1 MVAPASTGA
10 SPMASRPSMG
20 PQPTRSSSTHPSHS
34 HNVPLSAR
42 RSAPLDLAS
51 VERRGQ
57 SNAPREPSKRIRPHG
72 IPEAPTFRPTE
83 EEFKDPV
90 AYIQKIAPEGK
101 KYGICRVIPPD
112 NWQPSFAIDTERFH
126 FKTRRQELNSVEG
139 GMAPRS
145 TGVASGGTSPQCG
158 SNPDSNAGNRA
169 NMNYIDG
176 LAMFHKQ
183 HGTNYSRLPSVDKRP
198 LDLYKL
204 KKAVE
209 TRGGFEQ
216 VCKTKKWA
224 EIGRDLG
231 YSGKIMSSLSTSLKN
246 SYQRY
251 LQPYEEYLL
260 RAKPGVQQQLE
271 LEHGGPFTPSPR
283 NSPMLKKPLIDENG
297 TPSKPREETPL
308 MRVAPAASTP
318 MHDMPTPSVEPT
330 PPPRPTPSG
339 FTSVNA
345 GLGGF
350 TAVNHHSPAIAH
362 SPVVT
367 HSPGFAA
374 MGNGPAIKHEG
385 ENGTATPKSVID
397 HPAHSTPVPNGQAG
411 LPVKRGISHDSG
423 SQADNGDDGGSGR
436 RSKRLKKDGAPTV
449 AGSHMSLL
457 RPALPK
463 QRKDGAPRTGE
474 KCESCGKS
482 DDRSAI
488 LVCDSCELG
497 YHTTCLDP
505 STSAPSDYDWHCP
518 KCLVGTGEF
527 GFEDG
532 GVYSLKQ
539 FQEKANEFKK
549 RYFASKM
556 PFDPVL
562 NTHRRETE
570 DDVEAEFWKLV
581 VDLHET
587 VEVEYGADI
596 HSTTHGSG
604 FPTIERNPL
613 DPHSSDPWNL
623 NVLPFYGDSL
633 FRHIKSDVSGMTVPW
648 VYVGMCFSTFCWH
661 NEDHYAYSANYQH
674 FGATKTWYGI
684 PGADAQAFEAA
695 MREAVPELF
704 EGQPDLLFQL
714 VTLMPPDKLRKAG
727 VNVYATDQRAGQFV
741 LTFPQAYH
749 AGFNHG
755 FNFNEAVNFA
765 PADWEPWGAA
775 GVERL
780 QTFRRHPCFSHDELL
795 FTAAARDTSITT
807 AKWLAPALE
816 RTCHRELADRTS
828 FLTRHRDAMPH
839 NCGVGTKNPTGEC
852 QLKFVVEEEDL
863 PEDEYQ
869 CQQCK
874 TYTYLTQFRCHK
886 SGKSLCLLHVEAYDC
901 CGESL
906 PQKLLGPGHTLRYRA
921 SDDELKAVVQR
932 VQERARIPEVWGEKL
947 DKTLEDEPKPQLKA
961 LHHLLSE
968 GEKIPYH
975 LPGLQDLAAF
985 VQRCDKWVEEANNY
999 ITRKQQNRRKNEKA
1013 WRKAGSKAAQLDDRD
1028 REVRRVE
1035 SIYALLAEADKLS
1048 FDCPQ
1053 MAALEEK
1060 TREIEKFRQDV
1071 NAALMNPHTRTTQDI
1086 EELVESGRNFN
1097 VEIPEVEH
1105 LEKVMQQMKWTEEA
1119 ARRRDQ
1125 YLTLKD
1131 CHEIIATGQ
1140 QLGLSDT
1147 NEHLIHFKELA
1158 RLGES
1163 WETKA
1168 KELMAVEAVH
1178 YQQLE
1183 ALSAQATR
1191 FPVSPDILAAVD
1203 AILTKQR
1210 EAQKRIQTL
1219 YEKSKDPD
1227 LRNRPVYKD
1236 VRELTESLEQLNSR
1250 PIGAI
1255 DLEREQKRHED
1266 WMRKGKK
1273 LFGKANAP
1281 LHILKSHME
1290 YVEKRNSYCFDLD
1303 DSYRPPV
1310 EPSSRD
1316 NTPDGLLESSNP
1328 NVSNVWGPKSR
1339 KRDVFC
1345 ICRHSE
1351 AGMMIEC
1358 EVCHEWYHGK
1368 CLKIARGKV
1377 KEFDKY
1383 TCPICDWRQKIP
1395 RDAARPKLE
1404 DLLEWQAEIA
1414 TLPFQPDEEEVLDGI
1429 VNQATSFRDFLQS
1442 FTNAACTTTE
1452 EVPTLIFYLRKIE
1465 GAEVL
1470 LTYETNFFRQEIH
1483 KWAPVAPEAPPI
1495 LDQSL
1500 STRKPRPTKQQKIM
1514 AQMGVDR
1521 PEDLP
1526 EHLRVKHLVA
1536 KRKSVDMQTQ
1546 PQIMPR
1552 PSSLQPAT
1560 PTPSNNQPSTTGP
1573 TLTPMTDSNNNTS
1586 YPFSANYS
1594 LPASDSTPAF
1604 APTSSAFLPHVA
1616 EASQSPSFL
1625 PRSPSTPQQGL
1636 EPPLFSPT
1644 RFDRDPPFVSSSPR
1658 PNMDDVFADLTNQDV
1673 DPESEA
1679 MENTHANEALEALN
1693 ASNGSSRASSPN
1705 DESAPNGD
1713 AHDTDIQDAT
1723 APLSASASD
1732 GKLDMDS

>member
-1 MVAPASTGA
+1 MGAPASAGA
-10 SPMASRPSMG
+10 TSTAAAG
-20 PQPTRSSSTHPSHS
+20 QPTRSSSTHPSHS

-42 RSAPLDLAS
+42 RSAPLDLS
-51 VERRGQ
+51 TVERRGQ
-57 SNAPREPSKRIRPHG
+57 PNNPKEPSKRIRPHG

-90 AYIQKIAPEGK
+90 AYIQKIAPEGR
-101 KYGICRVIPPD
+101 KYGICRVIPPEG
-112 NWQPSFAIDTERFH
+112 WQPTFAIDTERFH

-139 GMAPRS
+139 G
-145 TGVASGGTSPQCG
+145 
-158 SNPDSNAGNRA
+158 NRA
-169 NMNYIDG
+169 NMNYVDG

-209 TRGGFEQ
+209 SRGGFES
-216 VCKTKKWA
+216 VCKLKKWA

-251 LQPYEEYLL
+251 LQPYEEYLA

-271 LEHGGPFTPSPR
+271 LEHGGPYTPSPLP
-283 NSPMLKKPLIDENG
+283 SPMAMAQRPTTEDNG
-297 TPSKPREETPL
+297 TPSKVRDETPNIP
-308 MRVAPAASTP
+308 RAIPSHTP
-318 MHDMPTPSVEPT
+318 MAHTPLGNTPMGHTPVAHSPMEKSPEKPT
-330 PPPRPTPSG
+330 PPVESTPRPAATG
-339 FTSVNA
+339 FTPVNT

-350 TAVNHHSPAIAH
+350 TAVNRSPFTPT
-362 SPVVT
+362 S
-367 HSPGFAA
+367 
-374 MGNGPAIKHEG
+374 NGPPIKREG
-385 ENGTATPKSVID
+385 ENGT
-397 HPAHSTPVPNGQAG
+397 STPQVERDVSVPMNGQPDEP
-411 LPVKRGISHDSG
+411 LKRSISHDEG
-423 SQADNGDDGGSGR
+423 SQTENGDEDGDNER
-436 RSKRLKKDGAPTV
+436 RSKRLKRDSLPTV

-457 RPALPK
+457 RPPLPRP
-463 QRKDGAPRTGE
+463 RKDGSQPVGE
-474 KCESCGKS
+474 KCETCGKS
-482 DDRSAI
+482 DNQESI
-488 LVCDSCELG
+488 LVCDGCELG
-497 YHTTCLDP
+497 YHTECLDP
-505 STSAPSDYDWHCP
+505 STTTPSEHDWHCP

-539 FQEKANEFKK
+539 FQERANDFKK
-549 RYFASKM
+549 KYFASKM

-604 FPTIERNPL
+604 FPTVERNPL
-613 DPHSSDPWNL
+613 DPFSSDPWNL

-633 FRHIKSDVSGMTVPW
+633 FRYIKSDISGMTVPW

-684 PGADAQAFEAA
+684 PGADAEAFETA

-727 VNVYATDQRAGQFV
+727 VNVYAVDQRAGQFV

-765 PADWEPWGAA
+765 PTDWEPYGAA

-780 QTFRRHPCFSHDELL
+780 QNFRRHPCFSHDELL
-795 FTAAARDTSITT
+795 FTAAARDTSIAT
-807 AKWLAPALE
+807 AKWLAPALA
-816 RTCHRELADRTS
+816 RTCAREIGERAAFIYRQKEIAVRTPGS
-828 FLTRHRDAMPH
+828 GIESMSDTFEPK
-839 NCGVGTKNPTGEC
+839 V
-852 QLKFVVEEEDL
+852 FVDDSNI
-863 PEDEYQ
+863 PEDSYQ
-869 CQQCK
+869 CQHCK
-874 TYTYLTQFRCHK
+874 AYAYLTQFYCYK
-886 SGKSLCLLHVEAYDC
+886 SGKAVCLSHVDDC
-901 CGESL
+901 CGETPS
-906 PQKLLGPGHTLRYRA
+906 QKFSGREHSLRYRM
-921 SDDELKAVVQR
+921 SDDALKDLVQKI
-932 VQERARIPEVWGEKL
+932 QERARIPEAWSEKL

-961 LHHLLSE
+961 LHNLLNE

-975 LPGLQDLAAF
+975 LSGLQDLAAF

-1013 WRKAGSKAAQLDDRD
+1013 WRRASTKTAQLDDRD

-1035 SIYALLAEADKLS
+1035 HIYALLAEADKLS

-1060 TREIEKFRQDV
+1060 TREIEKFRQDI
-1071 NAALMNPHTRTTQDI
+1071 NGALMNPQSRPIQEV
-1086 EELVESGRNFN
+1086 EELIEAGKNFN
-1097 VEIPEVEH
+1097 VEIPE
-1105 LEKVMQQMKWTEEA
+1105 LERLELVSRQIKWTDEA
-1119 ARRRDQ
+1119 ARKRDQ
-1125 YLTLKD
+1125 FMNLKD
-1131 CHEIIATGQ
+1131 CHEFVAGAE
-1140 QLGLSDT
+1140 QLGLPD
-1147 NEHLIHFKELA
+1147 NDEHLVHFKELA
-1158 RLGES
+1158 RHGDA
-1163 WETKA
+1163 WELKA
-1168 KELMAVEAVH
+1168 KELMSVEAVH

-1183 ALSAQATR
+1183 ALSAQAAR
-1191 FPVSPDILAAVD
+1191 FPVSPDTLAAVE

-1210 EAQKRIQTL
+1210 EAQRRIQTL
-1219 YEKSKDPD
+1219 YEKSKDPEMK
-1227 LRNRPVYKD
+1227 NRPKYKD
-1236 VRELTESLEQLNSR
+1236 IRDLMETLEHLTSR

-1281 LHILKSHME
+1281 LHILRSHME
-1290 YVEKRNSYCFDLD
+1290 YVEKRNSYCFDLE

-1316 NTPDGLLESSNP
+1316 NSPDGLLENSSNP
-1328 NVSNVWGPKSR
+1328 NPWGPKSR

-1404 DLLEWQAEIA
+1404 DLQDWHAEIA
-1414 TLPFQPDEEEVLDGI
+1414 TLPFQPEEEEVLESI
-1429 VNQATSFRDFLQS
+1429 INQATAFRDFLHG

-1470 LTYETNFFRQEIH
+1470 LTSETNFFRQEIH
-1483 KWAPVAPEAPPI
+1483 KWAPVAPEPPPI

-1500 STRKPRPTKQQKIM
+1500 STRKPRPTKQQKMM
-1514 AQMGVDR
+1514 AQLGVNR

-1526 EHLRVKHLVA
+1526 EHLRPKHLGVT
-1536 KRKSVDMQTQ
+1536 KRKSVDVSQQ
-1546 PQIMPR
+1546 PPQNP
-1552 PSSLQPAT
+1552 PPSLQPA
-1560 PTPSNNQPSTTGP
+1560 PTTSSSGPPPSTGP
-1573 TLTPMTDSNNNTS
+1573 TLAQMSDPNIAP

-1604 APTSSAFLPHVA
+1604 APLSSSAFLPHAV
-1616 EASQSPSFL
+1616 ASQSPSFL
-1625 PRSPSTPQQGL
+1625 PRSPPPQQDI
-1636 EPPLFSPT
+1636 ETSLFSPP
-1644 RFDRDPPFVSSSPR
+1644 RFGHDPQFASSSPR
-1658 PNMDDVFADLTNQDV
+1658 QNLDDVFADLTNQEI
-1673 DPESEA
+1673 DPDAEPQP
-1679 MENTHANEALEALN
+1679 MENTHANEALEALVV
-1693 ASNGSSRASSPN
+1693 SNGSSRAGSIPQESTEMSEPQ
-1705 DESAPNGD
+1705 DAPKLESAD
-1713 AHDTDIQDAT
+1713 VE
-1723 APLSASASD
+1723 
-1732 GKLDMDS
+1732 LDDDEL

>member
-1 MVAPASTGA
+1 MIPC
-10 SPMASRPSMG
+10 
-20 PQPTRSSSTHPSHS
+20 
-34 HNVPLSAR
+34 SAD
-42 RSAPLDLAS
+42 AAA
-51 VERRGQ
+51 GG
-57 SNAPREPSKRIRPHG
+57 N
-72 IPEAPTFRPTE
+72 
-83 EEFKDPV
+83 
-90 AYIQKIAPEGK
+90 
-101 KYGICRVIPPD
+101 PPD
-112 NWQPSFAIDTERFH
+112 RAFY
-126 FKTRRQELNSVEG
+126 
-139 GMAPRS
+139 
-145 TGVASGGTSPQCG
+145 
-158 SNPDSNAGNRA
+158 PDSNPGNRA

-209 TRGGFEQ
+209 IRGGFEQ

-251 LQPYEEYLL
+251 LQPYEEYLA

-271 LEHGGPFTPSPR
+271 VEHGGPFTPSPR
-283 NSPMLKKPLIDENG
+283 PSPATRKPTLDGNG
-297 TPSKPREETPL
+297 TPSQILDESLALRIPQ
-308 MRVAPAASTP
+308 APGTP
-318 MHDMPTPSVEPT
+318 MEKPSEPTPPVEPT
-330 PPPRPTPSG
+330 PPPRPSG
-339 FTSVNA
+339 FTPVNA
-345 GLGGF
+345 AATGF
-350 TAVNHHSPAIAH
+350 TAVNH
-362 SPVVT
+362 
-367 HSPGFAA
+367 SPGFATVN
-374 MGNGPAIKHEG
+374 NGPAIKHEG
-385 ENGTATPKSVID
+385 ENGT
-397 HPAHSTPVPNGQAG
+397 STPQSIAEQRRSTPMANGEAG
-411 LPVKRGISHDSG
+411 NTAKRAISHDSA
-423 SQADNGDDGGSGR
+423 SQTENGDADGGSGR
-436 RSKRLKKDGAPTV
+436 RSKRLKKGISTLFGCNLCIGLTRISFLDSLPTV

-457 RPALPK
+457 RPAPPK
-463 QRKDGAPRTGE
+463 ARKDGVQSTGE
-474 KCESCGKS
+474 KCESCGES
-482 DDRSAI
+482 DDSNTI

-497 YHTTCLDP
+497 YHTACLDP
-505 STSAPSDYDWHCP
+505 STATAAENDWHCP

-539 FQEKANEFKK
+539 FQEKANEFKN

-613 DPHSSDPWNL
+613 DPYSSDPWNL

-633 FRHIKSDVSGMTVPW
+633 FRHIKSDISGMTVPW

-684 PGADAQAFEAA
+684 PGADAEAFESA
-695 MREAVPELF
+695 MRAAVPELF

-727 VNVYATDQRAGQFV
+727 VNVYAVDQRAGQFV

-780 QTFRRHPCFSHDELL
+780 QAFRRHPCFSHDELL
-795 FTAAARDTSITT
+795 FTAAARDTSIAT

-816 RTCHRELADRTS
+816 RTTNRELGERAV
-828 FLTRHRDAMPH
+828 FLSRHKDIAPH
-839 NCGVGTKNPTGEC
+839 NCSLTVESSAGDC
-852 QLKFVVEEEDL
+852 QLKFVVEETDL
-863 PEDEYQ
+863 PEDDYQ
-869 CQQCK
+869 CQLCK
-874 TYTYLTQFRCHK
+874 AYTYLTQFRCHK
-886 SGKSLCLLHVEAYDC
+886 SGKTLCLSHVEAYDC

-906 PQKLLGPGHTLRYRA
+906 SQKLLGPDHTLRYRM
-921 SDDELKAVVQR
+921 SDMEMKAAVLK
-932 VQERARIPEVWGEKL
+932 VQERARTPDIWAEKL

-961 LHHLLSE
+961 LHNLLSE

-1013 WRKAGSKAAQLDDRD
+1013 WRRASTKAAQLDDRD
-1028 REVRRVE
+1028 REVRRVDH
-1035 SIYALLAEADKLS
+1035 IYALLAEADKLS

-1071 NAALMNPHTRTTQDI
+1071 NAALMNPSVRSAQEI
-1086 EELVESGRNFN
+1086 EDLVEAGRNFN
-1097 VEIPEVEH
+1097 VEMPEVEH
-1105 LEKVMQQMKWTEEA
+1105 LEQIHRQMKWTEEA
-1119 ARRRDQ
+1119 ASKRDK
-1125 YLTLKD
+1125 YLSLKD
-1131 CHEIIATGQ
+1131 CQEIVAAGE
-1140 QLGLSDT
+1140 QLGISDT
-1147 NEHLIHFKELA
+1147 NEHLVHFKEL
-1158 RLGES
+1158 RRHGEA
-1163 WETKA
+1163 WEAKA
-1168 KELMAVEAVH
+1168 QELMSVEAVH

-1183 ALSAQATR
+1183 ALSAQASR
-1191 FPVSPDILAAVD
+1191 FPVSADTLAAVD

-1219 YEKSKDPD
+1219 YEKCKDPD
-1227 LRNRPVYKD
+1227 LRNRPKYKE

-1290 YVEKRNSYCFDLD
+1290 YVEKRNSYCFDLE

-1316 NTPDGLLESSNP
+1316 NSPEGLLENGP
-1328 NVSNVWGPKSR
+1328 SNVWGPKSR

-1358 EVCHEWYHGK
+1358 EVCHEW
-1368 CLKIARGKV
+1368 
-1377 KEFDKY
+1377 
-1383 TCPICDWRQKIP
+1383 
-1395 RDAARPKLE
+1395 
-1404 DLLEWQAEIA
+1404 
-1414 TLPFQPDEEEVLDGI
+1414 
-1429 VNQATSFRDFLQS
+1429 
-1442 FTNAACTTTE
+1442 
-1452 EVPTLIFYLRKIE
+1452 
-1465 GAEVL
+1465 
-1470 LTYETNFFRQEIH
+1470 
-1483 KWAPVAPEAPPI
+1483 
-1495 LDQSL
+1495 
-1500 STRKPRPTKQQKIM
+1500 
-1514 AQMGVDR
+1514 
-1521 PEDLP
+1521 
-1526 EHLRVKHLVA
+1526 
-1536 KRKSVDMQTQ
+1536 
-1546 PQIMPR
+1546 
-1552 PSSLQPAT
+1552 
-1560 PTPSNNQPSTTGP
+1560 
-1573 TLTPMTDSNNNTS
+1573 
-1586 YPFSANYS
+1586 
-1594 LPASDSTPAF
+1594 
-1604 APTSSAFLPHVA
+1604 
-1616 EASQSPSFL
+1616 
-1625 PRSPSTPQQGL
+1625 
-1636 EPPLFSPT
+1636 
-1644 RFDRDPPFVSSSPR
+1644 
-1658 PNMDDVFADLTNQDV
+1658 
-1673 DPESEA
+1673 
-1679 MENTHANEALEALN
+1679 
-1693 ASNGSSRASSPN
+1693 
-1705 DESAPNGD
+1705 
-1713 AHDTDIQDAT
+1713 
-1723 APLSASASD
+1723 
-1732 GKLDMDS
+1732 

>member
-1 MVAPASTGA
+1 MVAPASA
-10 SPMASRPSMG
+10 VMAG
-20 PQPTRSSSTHPSHS
+20 QPTRSSSTHPSHS

-42 RSAPLDLAS
+42 RSAPLDLS
-51 VERRGQ
+51 TVERRGQ
-57 SNAPREPSKRIRPHG
+57 PSAPREPSKRVRPHG

-101 KYGICRVIPPD
+101 KYGICRVVPPE
-112 NWQPSFAIDTERFH
+112 NWQPTFAIDTE
-126 FKTRRQELNSVEG
+126 ELNSVEG
-139 GMAPRS
+139 GMAPCS
-145 TGVASGGTSPQCG
+145 ADLAAGGTTPQH
-158 SNPDSNAGNRA
+158 SSDPNLNPGNRA
-169 NMNYIDG
+169 NMNYVDQ

-251 LQPYEEYLL
+251 LQPYEEYLA

-283 NSPMLKKPLIDENG
+283 QSPMAKKPALDETS
-297 TPSKPREETPL
+297 TPSKTRDGTPITL
-308 MRVAPAASTP
+308 APMASATP
-318 MHDMPTPSVEPT
+318 MEKSPEKPTPPVEST
-330 PPPRPTPSG
+330 PPPRPASG
-339 FTSVNA
+339 FTPVNA
-345 GLGGF
+345 AAGGF
-350 TAVNHHSPAIAH
+350 TAVNHSP
-362 SPVVT
+362 S
-367 HSPGFAA
+367 FASVN
-374 MGNGPAIKHEG
+374 NGPTIKHEG
-385 ENGTATPKSVID
+385 ENGVSTPKSVTE
-397 HPAHSTPVPNGQAG
+397 HPPVNSTPVNGQSG
-411 LPVKRGISHDSG
+411 SSVKRAISHDSN
-423 SQADNGDDGGSGR
+423 SQTENGDDGGSGR
-436 RSKRLKKDGAPTV
+436 RNSLPTV

-457 RPALPK
+457 RPAPPK
-463 QRKDGAPRTGE
+463 ARKEGIQNTGE

-482 DDRSAI
+482 DNRSSI

-497 YHTTCLDP
+497 YHKTCLDP
-505 STSAPSDYDWHCP
+505 STTTATEHDWHCP

-539 FQEKANEFKK
+539 FQEKANDFRKK
-549 RYFASKM
+549 YFASKM

-613 DPHSSDPWNL
+613 DPYSSDPWNL

-684 PGADAQAFEAA
+684 PGADAEAFERA

-727 VNVYATDQRAGQFV
+727 VNVYAVDQRAGQFV

-765 PADWEPWGAA
+765 PADWEPWGAM

-780 QTFRRHPCFSHDELL
+780 QAFRRHPCFSHDELL
-795 FTAAARDTSITT
+795 LTAAARDTSITT

-816 RTCHRELADRTS
+816 RTCNRELSDRAMFLNRHREFSSHNSSLAPNSAPGD
-828 FLTRHRDAMPH
+828 H
-839 NCGVGTKNPTGEC
+839 

-863 PEDEYQ
+863 PEDDYQ
-869 CQQCK
+869 CQHCK
-874 TYTYLTQFRCHK
+874 TYTYLTQFRCHQSAK
-886 SGKSLCLLHVEAYDC
+886 TVCLWHVENYDC
-901 CGESL
+901 CGESF
-906 PQKLLGPGHTLRYRA
+906 PQKLLGSGHTLRYRV
-921 SDDELKAVVQR
+921 DDDALKALVQK
-932 VQERARIPEVWGEKL
+932 VQERAKIPEAWGEKL

-961 LHHLLSE
+961 LHNLLSE

-1013 WRKAGSKAAQLDDRD
+1013 WRKASSKAAAQLDDRD

-1035 SIYALLAEADKLS
+1035 NIYALLAEADKLS

-1060 TREIEKFRQDV
+1060 TREIEKFRQDI
-1071 NAALMNPHTRTTQDI
+1071 NGALMNPHVRSIQEI
-1086 EELVESGRNFN
+1086 EELIESGRNFN
-1097 VEIPEVEH
+1097 VEIPELEH
-1105 LEKVMQQMKWTEEA
+1105 LEQITRQLKWNEEA
-1119 ARRRDQ
+1119 ARKRDQ
-1125 YLTLKD
+1125 YLALQD
-1131 CHEIIATGQ
+1131 CKEFVSTAER
-1140 QLGLSDT
+1140 LGLSDS
-1147 NEHLIHFKELA
+1147 NEHFVHFKELC
-1158 RLGES
+1158 RHGES
-1163 WETKA
+1163 WEAKA
-1168 KELMAVEAVH
+1168 KELMSVEAVH

-1183 ALSAQATR
+1183 ALSAQASR
-1191 FPVSPDILAAVD
+1191 FPVSPETLTAVD
-1203 AILTKQR
+1203 AILNKQR

-1219 YEKSKDPD
+1219 CEQTKDPEM
-1227 LRNRPVYKD
+1227 RNRPKYKD

-1250 PIGAI
+1250 PVGAI

-1290 YVEKRNSYCFDLD
+1290 YVEKRNSYCFDLE

-1316 NTPDGLLESSNP
+1316 NTPDGLLEPPST
-1328 NVSNVWGPKSR
+1328 NVWGPKSR

-1345 ICRHSE
+1345 LCRHSE

-1404 DLLEWQAEIA
+1404 DLQDWQAEIPG
-1414 TLPFQPDEEEVLDGI
+1414 LPFQPDEEEVLDSI
-1429 VNQATSFRDFLQS
+1429 VNQATAFRDFLQG

-1483 KWAPVAPEAPPI
+1483 KWAPVAPEPPPI
-1495 LDQSL
+1495 LEQSL

-1514 AQMGVDR
+1514 AQFGVDR

-1526 EHLRVKHLVA
+1526 EHLRAKLANPA
-1536 KRKSVDMQTQ
+1536 KRKSVDTQATQ
-1546 PQIMPR
+1546 PVA
-1552 PSSLQPAT
+1552 LQPAPASST
-1560 PTPSNNQPSTTGP
+1560 SNSNPPPPTTGP
-1573 TLTPMTDSNNNTS
+1573 TLTPMTEPNNTP

-1594 LPASDSTPAF
+1594 LPVSDSTPAL
-1604 APTSSAFLPHVA
+1604 PPGSSSAFLPHA
-1616 EASQSPSFL
+1616 AASQSPSFL
-1625 PRSPSTPQQGL
+1625 PRSPTPNQGMDSS
-1636 EPPLFSPT
+1636 LFSPP
-1644 RFDRDPPFVSSSPR
+1644 RFGPDPQFASSSPR
-1658 PNMDDVFADLTNQDV
+1658 QNLDDVFADLTNQDV
-1673 DPESEA
+1673 EQEPEAEPI
-1679 MENTHANEALEALN
+1679 ENTHANEALEALDV
-1693 ASNGSSRASSPN
+1693 SNGSSRAGSVHEDP
-1705 DESAPNGD
+1705 APSGEV
-1713 AHDTDIQDAT
+1713 QDAA
-1723 APLSASASD
+1723 APPAPKIEPLEEE
-1732 GKLDMDS
+1732 L

>member
-10 SPMASRPSMG
+10 NAMAGQTSMG
-20 PQPTRSSSTHPSHS
+20 RLPTRSSSTHPSHS

-42 RSAPLDLAS
+42 RSAPLDLS
-51 VERRGQ
+51 TVERRGQ
-57 SNAPREPSKRIRPHG
+57 PNTPREPSKRVRPHG

-101 KYGICRVIPPD
+101 KYGICRVVPPE
-112 NWQPSFAIDTERFH
+112 NWQPPFAIDTERFH

-139 GMAPRS
+139 G
-145 TGVASGGTSPQCG
+145 
-158 SNPDSNAGNRA
+158 NRA
-169 NMNYIDG
+169 NMNYVDG

-209 TRGGFEQ
+209 VRGGFET

-251 LQPYEEYLL
+251 LQPYEEYLA

-271 LEHGGPFTPSPR
+271 MENGGPFTPSPR
-283 NSPMLKKPLIDENG
+283 NSPMTKKPVMEENG
-297 TPSKPREETPL
+297 TPSKTREATPTMRMATGSNTPL
-308 MRVAPAASTP
+308 EKPVDQ
-318 MHDMPTPSVEPT
+318 HTPSVEPT
-330 PPPRPTPSG
+330 PPPARPAPSG
-339 FTSVNA
+339 FTPVNSA
-345 GLGGF
+345 PGGF
-350 TAVNHHSPAIAH
+350 TAVNHSPAP
-362 SPVVT
+362 SFTPVNN
-367 HSPGFAA
+367 A
-374 MGNGPAIKHEG
+374 PAIKHEG
-385 ENGTATPKSVID
+385 ENGTSTPKSVSE
-397 HPAHSTPVPNGQAG
+397 HPPHSTPGPNGQSG
-411 LPVKRGISHDSG
+411 PSVKRAISHESG
-423 SQADNGDDGGSGR
+423 SQAENGDDGGSGR
-436 RSKRLKKDGAPTV
+436 RSKRLKKDAPPTV

-457 RPALPK
+457 RPAPAK
-463 QRKDGAPRTGE
+463 VRKDGVQRIGD
-474 KCESCGKS
+474 KCESCGKFDNPS
-482 DDRSAI
+482 TI
-488 LVCDSCELG
+488 LVCEGCDLG
-497 YHTTCLDP
+497 YHQSCLDP
-505 STSAPSDYDWHCP
+505 STIASSDHDWHCP

-549 RYFASKM
+549 GYFASKM

-562 NTHRRETE
+562 NTRRRETE

-613 DPHSSDPWNL
+613 DPYSEDPWNL
-623 NVLPFYGDSL
+623 NVLPFHGDSL
-633 FRHIKSDVSGMTVPW
+633 FRHIKSDISGMTVPW

-684 PGADAQAFEAA
+684 PGADAEAFESA
-695 MREAVPELF
+695 MRAAVPELF

-727 VNVYATDQRAGQFV
+727 VNVYAVDQRAGQFV

-780 QTFRRHPCFSHDELL
+780 QAFRRHPCFSHDELL
-795 FTAAARDTSITT
+795 FTAAARDTSIAT

-816 RTCHRELADRTS
+816 RTVNRELSERAN
-828 FLTRHRDAMPH
+828 FLASHKNAIAH
-839 NCGVGTKNPTGEC
+839 NCTLGTADSSTSQCP
-852 QLKFVVEEEDL
+852 LRLVVEEEDV
-863 PEDEYQ
+863 PEDDYQ
-869 CQQCK
+869 CQHCK
-874 TYTYLTQFRCHK
+874 ALTYLTQFRCQK
-886 SGKSLCLLHVEAYDC
+886 SGKTICLLHVYDYVC
-901 CGESL
+901 CGDS
-906 PQKLLGPGHTLRYRA
+906 PQQKLFGLDHFLRYRV
-921 SDDELKAVVQR
+921 SDEELKASVQR
-932 VQERARIPEVWGEKL
+932 VQERANIPKAWGKKL

-961 LHHLLSE
+961 LHNLLSE

-1013 WRKAGSKAAQLDDRD
+1013 WRRASTKAAQLDDRAP
-1028 REVRRVE
+1028 EVRRVE
-1035 SIYALLAEADKLS
+1035 NIYALLAEADKLS

-1060 TREIEKFRQDV
+1060 TREIERFRQDV
-1071 NAALMNPHTRTTQDI
+1071 NNALMNPHTRSATKI
-1086 EELVESGRNFN
+1086 EELLENGRNFN
-1097 VEIPEVEH
+1097 VEIPEFEH
-1105 LEKVMQQMKWTEEA
+1105 LEQIFRQLKWTEDCT
-1119 ARRRDQ
+1119 RKRDQ
-1125 YLTLKD
+1125 RLNLRE
-1131 CHEIIATGQ
+1131 CQEIVSTGE
-1140 QLGLSDT
+1140 QLHIPDS
-1147 NEHLIHFKELA
+1147 NEHLLHFKELT
-1158 RLGES
+1158 RHGET
-1163 WETKA
+1163 WEVKA
-1168 KELMAVEAVH
+1168 KELMSVEAVH

-1183 ALSAQATR
+1183 ALSAQASHV
-1191 FPVSPDILAAVD
+1191 PVSQETLAAVD

-1210 EAQKRIQTL
+1210 EAQKRIQSL
-1219 YEKSKDPD
+1219 CEKSRDPD
-1227 LRNRPVYKD
+1227 LRNRPKYKD
-1236 VRELTESLEQLNSR
+1236 VRELTESLEHLNSR

-1290 YVEKRNSYCFDLD
+1290 YVEKRNSYCFDLE

-1316 NTPDGLLESSNP
+1316 NTPDGLLENP
-1328 NVSNVWGPKSR
+1328 TTNVWGPKSK

-1404 DLLEWQAEIA
+1404 DLQDWQAEIA
-1414 TLPFQPDEEEVLDGI
+1414 GLPFQPEEEEVLDSI
-1429 VNQATSFRDFLQS
+1429 VSQATAFRDFLQG

-1470 LTYETNFFRQEIH
+1470 LAYETNFFRQEIH

-1495 LDQSL
+1495 LEQSL
-1500 STRKPRPTKQQKIM
+1500 STRKPRPTKQQKIL
-1514 AQMGVDR
+1514 AQFGVDR

-1526 EHLRVKHLVA
+1526 EHLRAKHMAAA
-1536 KRKSVDMQTQ
+1536 KRKSVDNTHAT
-1546 PQIMPR
+1546 R
-1552 PSSLQPAT
+1552 PAPLQPAP
-1560 PTPSNNQPSTTGP
+1560 PTPSNNPPTTTGP
-1573 TLTPMTDSNNNTS
+1573 TLTPMSDSASAT

-1594 LPASDSTPAF
+1594 LAVSDSTPAF
-1604 APTSSAFLPHVA
+1604 APTPTAFLPHA
-1616 EASQSPSFL
+1616 AAASQSPSFL
-1625 PRSPSTPQQGL
+1625 PRSPTPQQDI
-1636 EPPLFSPT
+1636 EPSLFSPP
-1644 RFDRDPPFVSSSPR
+1644 RFGPEPQFASSSPR
-1658 PNMDDVFADLTNQDV
+1658 QNMDDVFADLTNQDV
-1673 DPESEA
+1673 EPEAEP
-1679 MENTHANEALEALN
+1679 MENLHANEALEALN
-1693 ASNGSSRASSPN
+1693 ASNGSSRAPSPN
-1705 DESAPNGD
+1705 EDQASVSAPAPVSDSAPIPAPAQAETEAD
-1713 AHDTDIQDAT
+1713 APCAKVAVAAT
-1723 APLSASASD
+1723 EDPESEL
-1732 GKLDMDS
+1732 

>member
-1 MVAPASTGA
+1 MGAPASAGA
-10 SPMASRPSMG
+10 TSTAAAG
-20 PQPTRSSSTHPSHS
+20 QPTRSSSTHPSHS

-42 RSAPLDLAS
+42 RSAPLDLS
-51 VERRGQ
+51 TVERRGQ
-57 SNAPREPSKRIRPHG
+57 PNNPKEPPKRIRPHG

-90 AYIQKIAPEGK
+90 AYIQKIAPEGR
-101 KYGICRVIPPD
+101 KYGICRVVPPEG
-112 NWQPSFAIDTERFH
+112 WQPTFAIDTERFH

-139 GMAPRS
+139 G
-145 TGVASGGTSPQCG
+145 
-158 SNPDSNAGNRA
+158 NRA
-169 NMNYIDG
+169 NMNYVDG

-209 TRGGFEQ
+209 SRGGFES
-216 VCKTKKWA
+216 VCKLKKWA

-251 LQPYEEYLL
+251 LQPYEEYLA

-271 LEHGGPFTPSPR
+271 LEHGGPYTPSPLP
-283 NSPMLKKPLIDENG
+283 SPMAMAQRPTMEDNG
-297 TPSKPREETPL
+297 TPSKVRDETPNL
-308 MRVAPAASTP
+308 PRAIPSHTP
-318 MHDMPTPSVEPT
+318 MGHTPVAHSPMEKSPEKPT
-330 PPPRPTPSG
+330 PPVESTPRPAATG
-339 FTSVNA
+339 FTPVNA

-350 TAVNHHSPAIAH
+350 TAVNRSPFTPT
-362 SPVVT
+362 S
-367 HSPGFAA
+367 
-374 MGNGPAIKHEG
+374 NGPPIKREG
-385 ENGTATPKSVID
+385 ENGT
-397 HPAHSTPVPNGQAG
+397 STPQVERDVSVPMNGQPDEP
-411 LPVKRGISHDSG
+411 LKRSISHDEG
-423 SQADNGDDGGSGR
+423 SQTENGDEDGDNER
-436 RSKRLKKDGAPTV
+436 RSKRLKRDSLPTV

-457 RPALPK
+457 RPPLPRP
-463 QRKDGAPRTGE
+463 RKDGSQPVGE
-474 KCESCGKS
+474 KCETCGKS
-482 DDRSAI
+482 DNQESI
-488 LVCDSCELG
+488 LVCDGCELG
-497 YHTTCLDP
+497 YHTECLDP
-505 STSAPSDYDWHCP
+505 STTTPSEHDWHCP

-539 FQEKANEFKK
+539 FQERANDFKK
-549 RYFASKM
+549 KYFASKM

-604 FPTIERNPL
+604 FPTVERNPL
-613 DPHSSDPWNL
+613 DPFSSDPWNL

-633 FRHIKSDVSGMTVPW
+633 FRYIKSDISGMTVPW

-684 PGADAQAFEAA
+684 PGADAEAFETA

-727 VNVYATDQRAGQFV
+727 VNVYAVDQRAGQFV

-765 PADWEPWGAA
+765 PTDWEPYGAA
-775 GVERL
+775 GVDRL
-780 QTFRRHPCFSHDELL
+780 QNFRRHPCFSHDELL
-795 FTAAARDTSITT
+795 LTAAARDTSIAT
-807 AKWLAPALE
+807 AKWLAPALA
-816 RTCHRELADRTS
+816 RTCAREIGERAAFLYRQKEIAVRTPGS
-828 FLTRHRDAMPH
+828 GIESMSDTFQP
-839 NCGVGTKNPTGEC
+839 
-852 QLKFVVEEEDL
+852 KFVVEDNDI
-863 PEDEYQ
+863 PEDNYQ
-869 CQQCK
+869 CQHCK
-874 TYTYLTQFRCHK
+874 AYAYLTQFVCYK
-886 SGKSLCLLHVEAYDC
+886 TGKAVCLLHVESYDC
-901 CGESL
+901 CGETL
-906 PQKLLGPGHTLRYRA
+906 DQKFSGRAHALRYRM
-921 SDDELKAVVQR
+921 SDDALKALVQKI
-932 VQERARIPEVWGEKL
+932 QERARIPEAWSEKL

-961 LHHLLSE
+961 LHNLLNE

-975 LPGLQDLAAF
+975 LSGLQDLAAF

-1013 WRKAGSKAAQLDDRD
+1013 WRRASTKTAQLDDRD

-1035 SIYALLAEADKLS
+1035 HIYALLAEADKLS

-1060 TREIEKFRQDV
+1060 TREIEKFRQDI
-1071 NAALMNPHTRTTQDI
+1071 NGALMNPQSRPIQEV
-1086 EELVESGRNFN
+1086 EELIEAGKNFN
-1097 VEIPEVEH
+1097 VEIPE
-1105 LEKVMQQMKWTEEA
+1105 LERLELVSRQIKWTDEA
-1119 ARRRDQ
+1119 VRKRDQ
-1125 YLTLKD
+1125 FMNLKD
-1131 CHEIIATGQ
+1131 CHEFVAGAE
-1140 QLGLSDT
+1140 QLGLPD
-1147 NEHLIHFKELA
+1147 NDEHLVHFKELA
-1158 RLGES
+1158 RHGDA
-1163 WETKA
+1163 WELKA
-1168 KELMAVEAVH
+1168 KELMSVEAVH

-1183 ALSAQATR
+1183 ALSAQAAR
-1191 FPVSPDILAAVD
+1191 FPVSPDTLAAVE

-1210 EAQKRIQTL
+1210 EAQRRIQTL
-1219 YEKSKDPD
+1219 YEKSKDPEMK
-1227 LRNRPVYKD
+1227 NRPKYKD
-1236 VRELTESLEQLNSR
+1236 IRDLMETLEHLTSR

-1281 LHILKSHME
+1281 LHILRSHME
-1290 YVEKRNSYCFDLD
+1290 YVEKRNSYCFDLE

-1316 NTPDGLLESSNP
+1316 NSPDGLLENSSNP
-1328 NVSNVWGPKSR
+1328 NPWGPKSR

-1404 DLLEWQAEIA
+1404 DLQDWHAEIA
-1414 TLPFQPDEEEVLDGI
+1414 TLPFQPEEEEVLESI
-1429 VNQATSFRDFLQS
+1429 INQATAFRDFLHG

-1470 LTYETNFFRQEIH
+1470 LTSETNFFRQEIH
-1483 KWAPVAPEAPPI
+1483 KWAPVAPEPPPI

-1500 STRKPRPTKQQKIM
+1500 STRKPRPTKQQKMM
-1514 AQMGVDR
+1514 AQLGVNR

-1526 EHLRVKHLVA
+1526 EHLRPKHLGVT
-1536 KRKSVDMQTQ
+1536 KRKSVDVSQQ
-1546 PQIMPR
+1546 PPQNP
-1552 PSSLQPAT
+1552 PPSLQPA
-1560 PTPSNNQPSTTGP
+1560 PTTSSSGPPPSTDP
-1573 TLTPMTDSNNNTS
+1573 TLAQMSDPNIAP

-1604 APTSSAFLPHVA
+1604 APLSSSAFLPHAV
-1616 EASQSPSFL
+1616 ASQSPSFL
-1625 PRSPSTPQQGL
+1625 PRSPPQQDI
-1636 EPPLFSPT
+1636 ETSLFSPP
-1644 RFDRDPPFVSSSPR
+1644 RFGHDPQFASSSPR
-1658 PNMDDVFADLTNQDV
+1658 QNLDDVFADLTNQEI
-1673 DPESEA
+1673 DPDAEPQP
-1679 MENTHANEALEALN
+1679 MENTHANEALEALVV
-1693 ASNGSSRASSPN
+1693 SNGSSRAGSIPQEPTEMSEPQ
-1705 DESAPNGD
+1705 DAPKLESAD
-1713 AHDTDIQDAT
+1713 VE
-1723 APLSASASD
+1723 
-1732 GKLDMDS
+1732 LDDDEL

>member
-1 MVAPASTGA
+1 MGAPASAGA
-10 SPMASRPSMG
+10 TSTAAAA
-20 PQPTRSSSTHPSHS
+20 QPTRSSSTHPSHS

-42 RSAPLDLAS
+42 RSTPLDLS
-51 VERRGQ
+51 TVERRGQ
-57 SNAPREPSKRIRPHG
+57 PNNPREPSKRIRPHG

-101 KYGICRVIPPD
+101 KYGICRVIPPEG
-112 NWQPSFAIDTERFH
+112 WQPTFAIDTERFH

-139 GMAPRS
+139 G
-145 TGVASGGTSPQCG
+145 
-158 SNPDSNAGNRA
+158 NRA
-169 NMNYIDG
+169 NMNYVDG

-209 TRGGFEQ
+209 SRGGFES

-251 LQPYEEYLL
+251 LQPYEEYLA

-271 LEHGGPFTPSPR
+271 LEHGGPYTPSPLQ
-283 NSPMLKKPLIDENG
+283 SPMTHKPMFDENG
-297 TPSKPREETPL
+297 TPSKVRDETPSL
-308 MRVAPAASTP
+308 PRMATSHTP
-318 MHDMPTPSVEPT
+318 MAYTPMAHTPMEKSPEKPTPPIEPT
-330 PPPRPTPSG
+330 PPPSSRPAAAG
-339 FTSVNA
+339 FTPVNSS
-345 GLGGF
+345 LGGF
-350 TAVNHHSPAIAH
+350 TAVNHSPFT
-362 SPVVT
+362 PVN
-367 HSPGFAA
+367 
-374 MGNGPAIKHEG
+374 NGPPIKREG
-385 ENGTATPKSVID
+385 ENGTSTPKVVPEHASI
-397 HPAHSTPVPNGQAG
+397 STPTNAHDEES
-411 LPVKRGISHDSG
+411 LKRAISREES
-423 SQADNGDDGGSGR
+423 SQCENGDDDDGSGR
-436 RSKRLKKDGAPTV
+436 RSKRLKKDSFPTV

-457 RPALPK
+457 RPAPVRS
-463 QRKDGAPRTGE
+463 RKDGSQPAGE
-474 KCESCGKS
+474 KCETCGKS
-482 DDRSAI
+482 DDQGSI
-488 LVCDSCELG
+488 LVCDGCELG
-497 YHTTCLDP
+497 YHKACLDP
-505 STSAPSDYDWHCP
+505 STTTPTEHDWHCP
-518 KCLVGTGEF
+518 KCLVGT
-527 GFEDG
+527 
-532 GVYSLKQ
+532 
-539 FQEKANEFKK
+539 EKANEFKK
-549 RYFASKM
+549 KYFASKM

-613 DPHSSDPWNL
+613 DPFSSDPWNL

-633 FRHIKSDVSGMTVPW
+633 FRYIKSDISGMTVPW

-684 PGADAQAFEAA
+684 PGADAEAFEAA
-695 MREAVPELF
+695 MRDAVPELF

-727 VNVYATDQRAGQFV
+727 VNVYAVDQRAGQFV

-765 PADWEPWGAA
+765 PADWEPYGAA

-780 QTFRRHPCFSHDELL
+780 QNFRRHPCFSHDELL
-795 FTAAARDTSITT
+795 LTAAARDTTIAT
-807 AKWLAPALE
+807 AKWLAPALA
-816 RTCHRELADRTS
+816 RTCTRELGERAAFLYRQKEVSARTPG
-828 FLTRHRDAMPH
+828 FGPDAMKDDAQPR
-839 NCGVGTKNPTGEC
+839 
-852 QLKFVVEEEDL
+852 FVVENEDL
-863 PEDEYQ
+863 PEDDYQ
-869 CQQCK
+869 CQHCK
-874 TYTYLTQFRCHK
+874 AYAYLTQFRCHK
-886 SGKSLCLLHVEAYDC
+886 SGKTVCLSHVDTYDC
-901 CGESL
+901 CGETFA
-906 PQKLLGPGHTLRYRA
+906 QKLCGSRHTLRYRL
-921 SDDELKAVVQR
+921 SDDDLQLLVQK
-932 VQERARIPEVWGEKL
+932 VQERARIPEAWSEKL
-947 DKTLEDEPKPQLKA
+947 DKTLENEPKPQLKA
-961 LHHLLSE
+961 LHNLLNE

-1013 WRKAGSKAAQLDDRD
+1013 WRRASTKAAQLDDRD
-1028 REVRRVE
+1028 REVRRIE
-1035 SIYALLAEADKLS
+1035 HIYALQAEADKLS

-1060 TREIEKFRQDV
+1060 TREIEKFQQDI
-1071 NAALMNPHTRTTQDI
+1071 NSALMHPHTRPLQEI
-1086 EELVESGRNFN
+1086 EELIERGKNFN
-1097 VEIPEVEH
+1097 VEVPELEH
-1105 LEKVMQQMKWTEEA
+1105 LEQVSRQIKWIEQAT
-1119 ARRRDQ
+1119 RKRDQ
-1125 YLTLKD
+1125 HMTLTD
-1131 CHEIIATGQ
+1131 CQELVAGAE
-1140 QLGLSDT
+1140 QLGLSAT
-1147 NEHLIHFKELA
+1147 NEHLVHFKELA
-1158 RLGES
+1158 RHGDA
-1163 WETKA
+1163 WEMKA
-1168 KELMAVEAVH
+1168 KELMSVEAVH

-1183 ALSAQATR
+1183 ALSAQASR
-1191 FPVSPDILAAVD
+1191 FPVSPDTLAAVD

-1219 YEKSKDPD
+1219 YEKSKDVEMK
-1227 LRNRPVYKD
+1227 NRPRYKD
-1236 VRELTESLEQLNSR
+1236 IRDLMESLEHLTSR

-1281 LHILKSHME
+1281 LHILRSHME
-1290 YVEKRNSYCFDLD
+1290 YVEKRNSYCFDLE

-1316 NTPDGLLESSNP
+1316 NSPEGLLENP
-1328 NVSNVWGPKSR
+1328 GNPTNMWGPKSL

-1345 ICRHSE
+1345 ICRHPE

-1404 DLLEWQAEIA
+1404 DLQDWHAEIA
-1414 TLPFQPDEEEVLDGI
+1414 TLPFQPEEEEVLESI
-1429 VNQATSFRDFLQS
+1429 INQATAFRDFLHG

-1470 LTYETNFFRQEIH
+1470 LTFETNFFRQEIH
-1483 KWAPVAPEAPPI
+1483 KWAPVAPEPPPI
-1495 LDQSL
+1495 LEQSL

-1514 AQMGVDR
+1514 AQLGVNR

-1526 EHLRVKHLVA
+1526 EHLRPKHIGLT
-1536 KRKSVDMQTQ
+1536 KRKSVDAQSQ
-1546 PQIMPR
+1546 PG
-1552 PSSLQPAT
+1552 PSQPA
-1560 PTPSNNQPSTTGP
+1560 SMQ
-1573 TLTPMTDSNNNTS
+1573 PMTDPNAAP

-1604 APTSSAFLPHVA
+1604 TPTSSSAFLPHA
-1616 EASQSPSFL
+1616 AASQSPSFL
-1625 PRSPSTPQQGL
+1625 PRSPPQPDL
-1636 EPPLFSPT
+1636 ETSLFSPP
-1644 RFDRDPPFVSSSPR
+1644 RFGHDPQFASSSPR
-1658 PNMDDVFADLTNQDV
+1658 QNLDDVFADLTNQEI
-1673 DPESEA
+1673 DPEADNQA
-1679 MENTHANEALEALN
+1679 MENTHANEALEALVV
-1693 ASNGSSRASSPN
+1693 SNGSSRAASVQE
-1705 DESAPNGD
+1705 ESAQNGETGEP
-1713 AHDTDIQDAT
+1713 HGE
-1723 APLSASASD
+1723 P
-1732 GKLDMDS
+1732 KLDGTNRDLEDEEL

>member
-1 MVAPASTGA
+1 MGAPASTGVPA
-10 SPMASRPSMG
+10 LAAE
-20 PQPTRSSSTHPSHS
+20 QTRSSSTHPSHS

-42 RSAPLDLAS
+42 RSAPLDLS
-51 VERRGQ
+51 TVERRGQ
-57 SNAPREPSKRIRPHG
+57 SNAPREPSKRVRPHG
-72 IPEAPTFRPTE
+72 LPEAPTFRPTE

-101 KYGICRVIPPD
+101 KYGICRVVPPE
-112 NWQPSFAIDTERFH
+112 NWQPTFAIDTERFH

-139 GMAPRS
+139 G
-145 TGVASGGTSPQCG
+145 
-158 SNPDSNAGNRA
+158 NRA

-176 LAMFHKQ
+176 LAMFHRQ
-183 HGTNYSRLPSVDKRP
+183 HGTNYNRLPSVDKRP

-209 TRGGFEQ
+209 IRGGFEQ

-251 LQPYEEYLL
+251 LQPYEEYLA

-271 LEHGGPFTPSPR
+271 LENGGPYTPSPHP
-283 NSPMLKKPLIDENG
+283 SPMTRKPALEETR
-297 TPSKPREETPL
+297 TPSKTREQTPTTTQ
-308 MRVAPAASTP
+308 VPHAGASP
-318 MHDMPTPSVEPT
+318 EKPTEQPVPSVEPT
-330 PPPRPTPSG
+330 PPPRPAAPG

-345 GLGGF
+345 AGGF
-350 TAVNHHSPAIAH
+350 TAVNHSP
-362 SPVVT
+362 SFTPVN
-367 HSPGFAA
+367 
-374 MGNGPAIKHEG
+374 NGPVIKNEG
-385 ENGTATPKSVID
+385 ENGTSTPKSVTE
-397 HPAHSTPVPNGQAG
+397 HPSHSTPAPNGDLASH
-411 LPVKRGISHDSG
+411 VKRAISHDSS
-423 SQADNGDDGGSGR
+423 SQAENGDNDGGSGR
-436 RSKRLKKDGAPTV
+436 RSKRLKKDGPLPTV

-457 RPALPK
+457 RPTAPK
-463 QRKDGAPRTGE
+463 SRGNSMQKFGE
-474 KCESCGKS
+474 KCEACGMS
-482 DDRSAI
+482 DNESTI

-497 YHTTCLDP
+497 YHTACLDP
-505 STSAPSDYDWHCP
+505 STTAPSEHDWHCP

-539 FQEKANEFKK
+539 FQEKANDFKK

-604 FPTIERNPL
+604 FPTIERHPL
-613 DPHSSDPWNL
+613 DSYSSDPWNL

-633 FRHIKSDVSGMTVPW
+633 FRHIKSDISGMTVPW

-684 PGADAQAFEAA
+684 PGADAEAFENA

-727 VNVYATDQRAGQFV
+727 VNVYAVDQRAGQFV

-765 PADWEPWGAA
+765 PADWEPWGAM
-775 GVERL
+775 GVDRL
-780 QTFRRHPCFSHDELL
+780 QAFRRHPCFSHDELL
-795 FTAAARDTSITT
+795 FTAAARDTSIST
-807 AKWLAPALE
+807 AKWLAPALDRSTRRE
-816 RTCHRELADRTS
+816 LNDRASFHARYKEITCHTLEAEPATAES
-828 FLTRHRDAMPH
+828 
-839 NCGVGTKNPTGEC
+839 

-863 PEDEYQ
+863 PEDDYQ
-869 CQQCK
+869 CAHCK
-874 TYTYLTQFRCHK
+874 AFTYLTQFRCQK
-886 SGKSLCLLHVEAYDC
+886 SGKTSCLLHVEIYDC
-901 CGESL
+901 CGESF
-906 PQKLLGPGHTLRYRA
+906 PQKLLGPGHTLRYRT
-921 SDDELKAVVQR
+921 SDEGLKTIVQK
-932 VQERARIPEVWGEKL
+932 VQERARIPEIWGEKL

-961 LHHLLSE
+961 LHNLLSE
-968 GEKIPYH
+968 GEKIPHH

-1013 WRKAGSKAAQLDDRD
+1013 WRRTSTKATQLDDRD

-1035 SIYALLAEADKLS
+1035 NIYALLAEADKLS

-1071 NAALMNPHTRTTQDI
+1071 NAALMNPHVRSIQDM

-1105 LEKVMQQMKWTEEA
+1105 LEQNLRQMKWTEET
-1119 ARRRDQ
+1119 ARKREQ
-1125 YLTLKD
+1125 YQNLQA
-1131 CHEIIATGQ
+1131 CQEIVASGEK
-1140 QLGLSDT
+1140 LGLSDS
-1147 NEHLIHFKELA
+1147 NEHLLHFKELT
-1158 RLGES
+1158 RHGEA
-1163 WETKA
+1163 WEAKA
-1168 KELMAVEAVH
+1168 KELMSVEAVH

-1183 ALSAQATR
+1183 ALSAQASR
-1191 FPVSPDILAAVD
+1191 FPVSQDTLAAVD

-1210 EAQKRIQTL
+1210 EAQKRIQGL
-1219 YEKSKDPD
+1219 YEKTKDPD
-1227 LRNRPVYKD
+1227 LRNRPKYKD

-1290 YVEKRNSYCFDLD
+1290 YVDKRNSYCFDLE

-1316 NTPDGLLESSNP
+1316 NTPEAMLDNPSST
-1328 NVSNVWGPKSR
+1328 SMWGPKSR

-1404 DLLEWQAEIA
+1404 DLQDWQAEIA
-1414 TLPFQPDEEEVLDGI
+1414 GLPFQPDEEGVLDSI
-1429 VNQATSFRDFLQS
+1429 VGHATAFRDFLQG

-1470 LTYETNFFRQEIH
+1470 LAYETNFFRQEIH
-1483 KWAPVAPEAPPI
+1483 KWAPVAPEPPPI
-1495 LDQSL
+1495 LEQSL
-1500 STRKPRPTKQQKIM
+1500 STRKPRPTKQQKIL
-1514 AQMGVDR
+1514 AQFGVDR

-1526 EHLRVKHLVA
+1526 EHLRAKHMAAA
-1536 KRKSVDMQTQ
+1536 KRKSVDTQ
-1546 PQIMPR
+1546 AQNTSR
-1552 PSSLQPAT
+1552 PSSLQPTPQASSNPQPP
-1560 PTPSNNQPSTTGP
+1560 PTPGP
-1573 TLTPMTDSNNNTS
+1573 TLTPMAEPSSAS
-1586 YPFSANYS
+1586 YPFSANFS

-1604 APTSSAFLPHVA
+1604 APASSAFLPHA
-1616 EASQSPSFL
+1616 AAASQSPSFL
-1625 PRSPSTPQQGL
+1625 PRSPTPQQAM
-1636 EPPLFSPT
+1636 EPSLFSPP
-1644 RFDRDPPFVSSSPR
+1644 RYDRGDQFVSSSPR
-1658 PNMDDVFADLTNQDV
+1658 QNLDDVFADLTNQDV
-1673 DPESEA
+1673 EPDSEP
-1679 MENTHANEALEALN
+1679 MDNTHANEALEALN
-1693 ASNGSSRASSPN
+1693 ASNGSSRAPSVH
-1705 DESAPNGD
+1705 DEPAPGGD
-1713 AHDTDIQDAT
+1713 DSQTVT
-1723 APLSASASD
+1723 APPAPSGEKPPQPEEEEL
-1732 GKLDMDS
+1732 